1 MQGVAIRFTVVMRVK
16 EFVDQYDLR
25 HEFIKKLHER
35 YRQEGIS
42 IPFPG
47 RKIYLRGLESMLS
60 GGAEPAFLPSKMPG
74 AERTRR
80 RHGQKQIWKGV

>member
-1 MQGVAIRFTVVMRVK
+1 MVAIRFTVVMRVK

-47 RKIYLRGLESMLS
+47 RTIYLRGLESMLS
-60 GGAEPAFLPSKMPG
+60 GGAEPAFLPSKKPR

-80 RHGQKQIWKGV
+80 RHGQKQIWEGV